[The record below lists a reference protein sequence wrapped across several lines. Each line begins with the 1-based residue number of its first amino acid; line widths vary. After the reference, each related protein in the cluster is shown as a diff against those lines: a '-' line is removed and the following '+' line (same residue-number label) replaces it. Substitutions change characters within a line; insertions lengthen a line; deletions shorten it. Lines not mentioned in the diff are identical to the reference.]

1 MEKTTIGYNAGA
13 IWDKLRETGRITIA
27 ELARKLNMAADETAI
42 AAGWLARE
50 GKVYIE
56 RINGLL
62 HIGESDATPQEDK
75 RQTPA
80 YSPYHAIMMLKRFLF
95 IHFKTI
101 Y

>member
-42 AAGWLARE
+42 AAGWLA
-50 GKVYIE
+50 YIE

-62 HIGESDATPQEDK
+62 HIRRE
-75 RQTPA
+75 
-80 YSPYHAIMMLKRFLF
+80 
-95 IHFKTI
+95 
-101 Y
+101 

>member
-1 MEKTTIGYNAGA
+1 MEKANIGFKAG
-13 IWDKLRETGRITIA
+13 IILEKLGETGRITIA

-62 HIGESDATPQEDK
+62 HIRRE
-75 RQTPA
+75 
-80 YSPYHAIMMLKRFLF
+80 
-95 IHFKTI
+95 
-101 Y
+101 

>member
-62 HIGESDATPQEDK
+62 YIRRE
-75 RQTPA
+75 
-80 YSPYHAIMMLKRFLF
+80 
-95 IHFKTI
+95 
-101 Y
+101 

>member
-42 AAGWLARE
+42 AAGWLALE

-62 HIGESDATPQEDK
+62 HIRRE
-75 RQTPA
+75 
-80 YSPYHAIMMLKRFLF
+80 
-95 IHFKTI
+95 
-101 Y
+101 